1 MNLHDLDDLHPALAE
16 LIKRLDDVHPS
27 ELPPSI
33 RELRA
38 SWSTPGSPIW
48 PEDSAVVLR
57 PDLGVSQA
65 VGGDR
70 EARRLRAILQA
81 LEEHDGANV
90 LRWSCKIDEFDG
102 ITIIAT
108 SPNPENE
115 IAAVSALAHLSIM
128 ASQFV
133 AMAFVQIIEREHPR
147 IFRKRWD
154 EAVIAADRAIDAQ
167 RKIYDKMKADE
178 ALAREA
184 AR

>member
-16 LIKRLDDVHPS
+16 LIRRLDDVHPDDIA
-27 ELPPSI
+27 PSI
-33 RELRA
+33 QRLRREWMDA
-38 SWSTPGSPIW
+38 GSPIW

-70 EARRLRAILQA
+70 EARRLRAMLQA

-90 LRWSCKIDEFDG
+90 LRWSCKIDELDG

-154 EAVIAADRAIDAQ
+154 QAVIAADKAIDAQ
-167 RKIYDKMKADE
+167 RKIYDEMKAE
-178 ALAREA
+178 AEEGER
-184 AR
+184 